1 VNTGSGV
8 LALRAVVATGIALL
22 VAAACLTALFN
33 RPEALIDAVRAVASY
48 AQRAGGETHQHPWY
62 YYLRML
68 LWVHDAPGP
77 VWSEGAIVLLAI
89 LGAMGARARWTRSA
103 EQAFGRFL
111 TLYGLAL
118 IAIYSA
124 IPYKTPWCLVQI
136 MLPLVLLAGIGV
148 SELMVRLRRPA
159 LRVAAAVLLAIALG
173 DLGRQSYAAT
183 FRYAADARNPYAYA
197 HPLRDV
203 ERLHGY
209 LEQLSAV
216 HPLGRRMEVHVIA
229 PDPWPLPWYLRE
241 FEGVG
246 YWESAAEWR
255 RWIADHTAPNA
266 IASGD
271 ADSGA
276 SPRPHTSGIA
286 RPSVLIVIADQQEAI
301 LEAVGPSY
309 AAAYY
314 GLRRAE
320 TLVVLV
326 EEALRRAFV
335 ERAGRAEG
343 SVP

>member
-1 VNTGSGV
+1 
-8 LALRAVVATGIALL
+8 
-22 VAAACLTALFN
+22 
-33 RPEALIDAVRAVASY
+33 
-48 AQRAGGETHQHPWY
+48 
-62 YYLRML
+62 ML

-111 TLYGLAL
+111 TLYAL
-118 IAIYSA
+118 LIVAVYSA

-209 LEQLSAV
+209 LAQLSAV